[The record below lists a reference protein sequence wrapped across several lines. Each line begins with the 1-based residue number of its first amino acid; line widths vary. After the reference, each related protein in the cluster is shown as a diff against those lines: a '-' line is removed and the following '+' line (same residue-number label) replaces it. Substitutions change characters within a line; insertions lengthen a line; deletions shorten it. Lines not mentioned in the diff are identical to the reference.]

1 LIPEVFNN
9 QLMHHTKFQVVSTR
23 ASSTKFDQNY
33 EQKSE
38 KNFLVDL
45 KQKVALGLAACSR

>member
-1 LIPEVFNN
+1 LIPKVFDN

-23 ASSTKFDQNY
+23 ANSKKFDQNY

-38 KNFLVDL
+38 KNFLLDL
-45 KQKVALGLAACSR
+45 KQKVALGLDACSR